1 MARTA
6 VLWLWHDDEL
16 QLIWSDTMTVSTFI
30 ICIAGLA
37 ISVGILGATRMAMLS
52 FLRDQSRETS

>member
-1 MARTA
+1 
-6 VLWLWHDDEL
+6 
-16 QLIWSDTMTVSTFI
+16 MTVSTFI

-52 FLRDQSRETS
+52 FLRDQSRQTR